1 LHGFKPYREVVVRC
15 LVGLVFV
22 SALAAAPL
30 SASAQVGEGVTTSK
44 QASAASLFIGQEF
57 LLPQFVLR
65 ANHYYYV
72 YPGCPLGSR
81 GGKCTEP
88 TSAPA
93 PTPLDEQRGSVRL
106 LRVGVILSS
115 ILLAGGAAAIAGGVI
130 AFDEDSTYGG
140 FMAAMGFGSL
150 MVIGGSV
157 GMGISAKRL
166 RTAKQKLKLN
176 EKNSLG
182 SGGVHRD
189 PGTSRFAF

>member
-1 LHGFKPYREVVVRC
+1 MRC

-30 SASAQVGEGVTTSK
+30 SASAQIGEGVTTSK

-57 LLPQFVLR
+57 SLPQLVLR
-65 ANHYYYV
+65 ANYYYV

-150 MVIGGSV
+150 MVIGGGV

-176 EKNSLG
+176 EKDSLG
-182 SGGVHRD
+182 PRS
-189 PGTSRFAF
+189 SQ